1 MKHIYKPCIIL
12 LFAALA
18 VSCTN
23 QNSTLKETDRLVA
36 VFDLNAAQKIIREKS
51 DKFTQSHITR
61 DTAYLNSI
69 FALDAKVFP
78 PNAEVVIGRAAIAA
92 VNNEWVNYD
101 IKEFSEES
109 TAFYGNE
116 EFLVDEGNYYLRFGE
131 EDIIDIGH
139 YIYIWKQENGE
150 WKMFTNM
157 WTSSLPVTPTE

>member
-23 QNSTLKETDRLVA
+23 ENSTPKETDKPLA
-36 VFDLNAAQKIIREKS
+36 VFDLNAAQKIIKEKS

-61 DTAYLNSI
+61 DTAYLNNI
-69 FALDAKVFP
+69 FAADAKVFP
-78 PNAEVVIGRAAIAA
+78 PNADVVIGRTAIAA
-92 VNNEWVNYD
+92 VNNEWVNFD
-101 IKEFSEES
+101 FKEFIEES

-116 EFLVDEGNYYLRFGE
+116 EFLVDEGNYFLRFGE
-131 EDIIDIGH
+131 EDIIDKGH
-139 YIYIWKQENGE
+139 YINIWKQENGE

-157 WTSSLPVTPTE
+157 WNSSLPATSTE